1 MLTVRLGRLGKGRV
15 WLDDMPDM
23 AYDAARVEECS
34 TAAGPGK
41 ALRPH
46 AAVEMFLPRGP
57 VAMYGALGV
66 MFTPGAG
73 NGLMIHV
80 GAADVGMDLCKDALA
95 AAIDEVRTGLLPE
108 FVDAALKGLLAGA
121 EAVGHGAGVLMVTHA
136 ACGRIGSN
144 SWIFERLG
152 RAAVIA
158 LTTPAE
164 TDWETAFT
172 PLLK

>member
-1 MLTVRLGRLGKGRV
+1 MQTMRLERLGKGHV

-46 AAVEMFLPRGP
+46 AAVEILLPRGP
-57 VAMYGALGV
+57 MALYGALGV

-73 NGLMIHV
+73 NALMIHV
-80 GAADVGMDLCKDALA
+80 GAADAGMDLCKDALA

-121 EAVGHGAGVLMVTHA
+121 QAVGLGAGVLMVTHA
-136 ACGRIGSN
+136 ACGHVGSN

-152 RAAVIA
+152 RAAVTA
-158 LTTPAE
+158 LTAPAE
-164 TDWETAFT
+164 INWEAALTA
-172 PLLK
+172 LLK